1 MNFYENLVQQ
11 AVMRIHTAFIAKVIS
26 VNEKY
31 AQVIPLMYSKSGSG
45 VLFEPAPVTAFI
57 PPNIKYAR
65 KNITYVA
72 SISSDGTE
80 YETTTVLI
88 PEELAPDDIVLCA
101 VCERDISNAVNG
113 IMAEPSIRHH
123 DINDSVIIKVL

>member
-31 AQVIPLMYSKSGSG
+31 AQVMPLMYSKSGSG
-45 VLFEPAPVTAFI
+45 VLFEPAPVTAFV

-65 KNITYVA
+65 KDITYTTTT
-72 SISSDGTE
+72 DGPT
-80 YETTTVLI
+80 ETTTVLV